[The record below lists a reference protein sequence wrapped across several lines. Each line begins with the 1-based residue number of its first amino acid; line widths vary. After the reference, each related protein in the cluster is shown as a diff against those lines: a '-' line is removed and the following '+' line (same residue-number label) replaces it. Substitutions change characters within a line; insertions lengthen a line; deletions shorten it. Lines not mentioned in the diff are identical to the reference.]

1 MDGDYRYQCI
11 RIRRIVHDRTDPSE
25 NFRGINLK
33 IKRERIERLYNR
45 ATSFVVSLFD
55 RITDSKRRISPSQ
68 AAISHGALDIAWIV
82 HFIHFFLFPLYAFSQ
97 EWIKNRSF
105 DLKYIVS
112 QSFFLFIFDRFDKIR
127 IIWFPKNKLID
138 KRKYLIYV
146 SSYRIFDIFSQKE
159 KKRKSFS
166 NPRVENPWPKP
177 CLQSQIETIQ
187 GYGEWRVNKIIGSQV
202 AVTEARNSLP
212 RDCRWDLTWKIQKWT
227 YSPSNGTPRVSYIS
241 WLHFLCESD
250 FKDVTNHVEKFL
262 GTWIGLFRL
271 EMD

>member
-1 MDGDYRYQCI
+1 MSDFSFASRNIPWWPRYRVNRPLYPLLSLSFI
-11 RIRRIVHDRTDPSE
+11 RVLPRVNKE
-25 NFRGINLK
+25 
-33 IKRERIERLYNR
+33 
-45 ATSFVVSLFD
+45 SLFW
-55 RITDSKRRISPSQ
+55 SK
-68 AAISHGALDIAWIV
+68 
-82 HFIHFFLFPLYAFSQ
+82 IHRFS
-97 EWIKNRSF
+97 IF
-105 DLKYIVS
+105 
-112 QSFFLFIFDRFDKIR
+112 FFLFIFDRFDKIR
-127 IIWFPKNKLID
+127 IIWFPENKLID

-212 RDCRWDLTWKIQKWT
+212 RDCRWDLTWKIQKWM
-227 YSPSNGTPRVSYIS
+227 YSPSNGTPHVSYIS

-262 GTWIGLFRL
+262 GTWIWLFGL

>member
-33 IKRERIERLYNR
+33 IKRERSLYNR

-112 QSFFLFIFDRFDKIR
+112 QSFFFLFIFDRFDKI
-127 IIWFPKNKLID
+127 IWFPENKLI
-138 KRKYLIYV
+138 L
-146 SSYRIFDIFSQKE
+146 YRIFNIFSQKE

-262 GTWIGLFRL
+262 GTWIGLFGL